1 RRIVGVGSGE
11 GNRVVRVGAFDVT
24 PDGVEYLVAPRAPPK
39 RVRSDCPHR
48 TLPESSGSDSQDRE
62 VHGLSRSPA
71 LTRSVLGA
79 ACPPHFKT
87 IGRLHHCSS
96 SLNFGISR
104 EFLSN
109 FANRSPRDSSD
120 HCSTN

>member
-1 RRIVGVGSGE
+1 MGSSISSPI
-11 GNRVVRVGAFDVT
+11 ALLPT
-24 PDGVEYLVAPRAPPK
+24 

-48 TLPESSGSDSQDRE
+48 TLPQSSGSDSQDRD

-96 SLNFGISR
+96 RLNFGISR

-109 FANRSPRDSSD
+109 FANLEDYLRSGAQWSPR
-120 HCSTN
+120 